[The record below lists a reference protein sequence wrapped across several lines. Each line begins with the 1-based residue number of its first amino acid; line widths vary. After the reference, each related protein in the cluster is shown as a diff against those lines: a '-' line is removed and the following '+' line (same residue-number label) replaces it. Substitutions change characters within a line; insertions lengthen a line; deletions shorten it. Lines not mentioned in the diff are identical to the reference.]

1 MKTLLIFVLAS
12 FSLAFGQTFRS
23 EPLANPAGAG
33 SIQSNWS
40 ITPDGGA
47 LFSWVEPAK
56 SGALSLRYAVRH
68 GATWL
73 EPRTIAA
80 QRRFFRHPAELPEV
94 AQLSEHQW
102 LAHWV
107 EMPKEESEA
116 EYVYTSA
123 STDGV
128 QWSMPTMA
136 HRDRAAVQHGLASM
150 VAGAPGETSVFWLK
164 GGANE
169 DAPAALMRTIVDASG
184 KEVREESLAPDVCA
198 CCPTAVAKTAKGLLL
213 AYRGH
218 TPQDI
223 RDISVLRL
231 ENGHWSQPKNLYADN
246 WKINACPTN
255 AASVAASGDKV
266 AISWFTSAG
275 DAPKTEIAFSS
286 DSGSTFSKPT
296 TVSTGHS
303 FGYTS
308 VVLDDAGA
316 IVSWLEQGTGGG
328 GARVLARQI
337 SFAGSRGAGGAGS
350 RRRPDGPG
358 ISAAVSFRRRHFH
371 HLGRCQTS
379 ANRAS
384 EEVIRARLRVTLKTN
399 L

>member
-1 MKTLLIFVLAS
+1 MKTLTIFALVS
-12 FSLAFGQTFRS
+12 IPLAFAQTFRS
-23 EPLANPAGAG
+23 EPFANPAGPG

-40 ITPDGGA
+40 VTPDGGA
-47 LFSWVEPAK
+47 LLSWVEPAK
-56 SGALSLRYAVRH
+56 GGALSLRYAVRH
-68 GATWL
+68 GANWS

-80 QRRFFRHPAELPEV
+80 QRHFFRHPAELPEV

-123 STDGV
+123 STDGM

-136 HRDRAAVQHGLASM
+136 HRDRAPVQHGLASM
-150 VAGAPGETSVFWLK
+150 VASGSGETSLFWLK
-164 GGANE
+164 AGANE
-169 DAPAALMRTIVDASG
+169 EGPTALIRTLVDASG
-184 KEVREESLAPDVCA
+184 KEVREERLAPDVCA
-198 CCPTAVAKTAKGLLL
+198 CCPTAVAKTSKGLLL

-266 AISWFTSAG
+266 AISWFTSAQ

-286 DSGSTFSKPT
+286 DSGSTFTKPT

-308 VVLDDAGA
+308 VVLDDSGA

-328 GARVLARQI
+328 AARVLVRQI
-337 SFAGSRGAGGAGS
+337 TFAGATGPVVQVAEGGRMALGYPRLFHAGADTFVTWGD
-350 RRRPDGPG
+350 PKQ
-358 ISAAVSFRRRHFH
+358 V
-371 HLGRCQTS
+371 QT
-379 ANRAS
+379 
-384 EEVIRARLRVTLKTN
+384 ARLKK
-399 L
+399 

>member
-1 MKTLLIFVLAS
+1 MKTLLFLVVVGIP
-12 FSLAFGQTFRS
+12 LAFAQTFRS
-23 EPLANPAGAG
+23 EPVPNPAGAG
-33 SIQSNWS
+33 SLQGNWS
-40 ITPDGGA
+40 VTPDGGA
-47 LFSWVEPAK
+47 LLSWIEPSK
-56 SGALSLRYAVRH
+56 GGSLSLRYAVRH
-68 GATWL
+68 GGNWS

-80 QRRFFRHPAELPEV
+80 QRHFFRHPAELPEV
-94 AQLSEHQW
+94 VQLGEHQW

-136 HRDRAAVQHGLASM
+136 HRDRAPVQHGLASM
-150 VAGAPGETSVFWLK
+150 VASGPGETSLFWLK
-164 GGANE
+164 AGPDEEG
-169 DAPAALMRTIVDASG
+169 PTALMRTIVDASG
-184 KEVREESLAPDVCA
+184 KEVREERLAPDVCA

-223 RDISVLRL
+223 RDISVLRF
-231 ENGHWSQPKNLYADN
+231 ENGHWSPPKNLYADN

-255 AASVAASGDKV
+255 AASVAAAGDRV
-266 AISWFTSAG
+266 VISWFTSAQ

-286 DSGSTFSKPT
+286 DSGSTFTKPT

-308 VVLDDAGA
+308 AVLDDVGA
-316 IVSWLEQGTGGG
+316 IVSWLEQGAGG
-328 GARVLARQI
+328 GAARVLVRPI
-337 SFAGSRGAGGAGS
+337 SFV
-350 RRRPDGPG
+350 G
-358 ISAAVSFRRRHFH
+358 ISGPVVQVAEGGRMGLGYPRLFH
-371 HLGRCQTS
+371 SGGDTFITWGDPKQVQT
-379 ANRAS
+379 
-384 EEVIRARLRVTLKTN
+384 ARLTKQ
-399 L
+399 

>member
-1 MKTLLIFVLAS
+1 MTMKILLILGLV
-12 FSLAFGQTFRS
+12 SLPAVFAQTFRS
-23 EPLANPAGAG
+23 EPFANPSGPG

-40 ITPDGGA
+40 VTPDGGA
-47 LFSWVEPAK
+47 ILSWVEPAK
-56 SGALSLRYAVRH
+56 GGSLSLRYAVRR
-68 GATWL
+68 GANWS
-73 EPRTIAA
+73 EPHTIAA
-80 QRRFFRHPAELPEV
+80 QRHFFRHPAELPEV

-107 EMPKEESEA
+107 EMPKDEGETEF
-116 EYVYTSA
+116 VYTSS
-123 STDGV
+123 STDGL
-128 QWSMPTMA
+128 QWSMPAMA

-150 VAGAPGETSVFWLK
+150 VASGPGEASLFWLK
-164 GGANE
+164 GGVNE

-184 KEVREESLAPDVCA
+184 KELREERLAPDVCA
-198 CCPTAVAKTAKGLLL
+198 CCPTAVAKTSKGLLL

-223 RDISVLRL
+223 RDISVLRF

-266 AISWFTSAG
+266 AISWFTSAE
-275 DAPKTEIAFSS
+275 DAPKTEIAFST
-286 DSGSTFSKPT
+286 DSGATFTKAA

-328 GARVLARQI
+328 AARVLVREI
-337 SFAGSRGAGGAGS
+337 SFGGAA
-350 RRRPDGPG
+350 GPVAQVAEG
-358 ISAAVSFRRRHFH
+358 GRMALGYPRIFH
-371 HLGRCQTS
+371 SGGDTFITWGDAKQVQT
-379 ANRAS
+379 
-384 EEVIRARLRVTLKTN
+384 ARLKK
-399 L
+399 

>member
-1 MKTLLIFVLAS
+1 MKNLLIFALVS
-12 FSLAFGQTFRS
+12 IPLAFGQTFRS
-23 EPLANPAGAG
+23 EPFANPAGPG

-47 LFSWVEPAK
+47 LLSWVEPTK
-56 SGALSLRYAVRH
+56 GGSLSLRYAVRH
-68 GATWL
+68 GANWS
-73 EPRTIAA
+73 EPHTIAA
-80 QRRFFRHPAELPEV
+80 QRHFFRHPAELPEV
-94 AQLSEHQW
+94 TQLSEHRW

-116 EYVYTSA
+116 EYVYMSA

-136 HRDRAAVQHGLASM
+136 HRDRAPVQHGLASM
-150 VAGAPGETSVFWLK
+150 IASGSGETSLFWLK
-164 GGANE
+164 AGQNE
-169 DAPAALMRTIVDASG
+169 EGPTALIRTIVDSAG
-184 KEVREESLAPDVCA
+184 KEVREERLVPDVCA
-198 CCPTAVAKTAKGLLL
+198 CCPTAVAKTSKGLLL

-218 TPQDI
+218 TPEDI
-223 RDISVLRL
+223 RDISVLRF
-231 ENGHWSQPKNLYADN
+231 ESGHWSQPKNLFADN

-266 AISWFTSAG
+266 AISWFTSAQ

-286 DSGSTFSKPT
+286 DSGSTFTKPT

-316 IVSWLEQGTGGG
+316 IVSWLEQGAGG
-328 GARVLARQI
+328 GAARVLVRQI
-337 SFAGSRGAGGAGS
+337 SFAGAAGS
-350 RRRPDGPG
+350 VVQVAEGGRMGLGYPRLLHSGSD
-358 ISAAVSFRRRHFH
+358 SFITW
-371 HLGRCQTS
+371 GDPKQVQT
-379 ANRAS
+379 
-384 EEVIRARLRVTLKTN
+384 ARLKK
-399 L
+399 